1 MTHLKRKDFLKK
13 GGIALAGSALAA
25 TAACSSETSESQGP
39 NIQRRKKYR
48 WKMVTTWAPNFPVV
62 GEGCNLFAEWVKEMS
77 GGAMEIQVFGG
88 GELVPALETFEAV
101 SNGVAELGHGAA
113 YYWAGT
119 VPAGQFFS
127 TVPFGMNGQQM
138 NAWLTNGGG
147 LELWEE
153 LYQPFDLLPIPAGNT
168 GVQMGGW
175 FNKEI
180 NSIQDL
186 KGLKMRIP
194 GLGGKV
200 LDKAGGS
207 PVLVAGGEIYTNLE
221 RGVID
226 ATEWIG
232 PYHDYLK
239 GLYQIAKYYYYPGWH
254 EPGTTLELLV
264 NRSRY
269 EALPKE
275 LQEIIRTAAYRQNV
289 WVLSEFEAKNAVY
302 LQKLLKEEN
311 VDMRPFPDDVL
322 QQLKNYTRE
331 VLEEMT
337 ADDPVSKK
345 IYDAYRAFQD
355 GANNWAK
362 VSEQVY
368 YNSLGSASSLI

>member
-13 GGIALAGSALAA
+13 GGIALAGSALAV
-25 TAACSSETSESQGP
+25 TAACSSETSESKGP

-62 GEGCNLFAEWVKEMS
+62 GEGCNLFAEWVNKMS

-239 GLYQIAKYYYYPGWH
+239 GLYQIAKYYYFPGWH

-269 EALPKE
+269 ESLPTE
-275 LQEIIRTAAYRQNV
+275 LQEIIRTAAQRQNV

-302 LQKLLKEEN
+302 LQKMLKEES
-311 VDMRPFPDDVL
+311 VDLRPFPDDVL
-322 QQLKNYTRE
+322 QQLKTYTRE

-345 IYDAYRAFQD
+345 IYDAYRTFQD

>member
-1 MTHLKRKDFLKK
+1 MKSLNRKDFLKK
-13 GGIALAGSALAA
+13 SGIAAASTALVATGCAGGA
-25 TAACSSETSESQGP
+25 TNDAQGP
-39 NIQRRKKYR
+39 NIQTRKKYR

-88 GELVPALETFEAV
+88 GELVPALEVFEAV
-101 SNGVAELGHGAA
+101 SNGVAELGHGAS

-127 TVPFGMNGQQM
+127 TVPFGMNCQQM
-138 NAWLTNGGG
+138 NAWLLNGGG
-147 LELWEE
+147 LEMWEE

-200 LDKAGGS
+200 LDRAGGS

-254 EPGTTLELLV
+254 EPGTTLELMI

-269 EALPKE
+269 EALPQE
-275 LQEIIRTAAYRQNV
+275 LQSIIRAAAQRQNL
-289 WVLSEFEAKNAVY
+289 WVISEFEAKNAVY
-302 LQKLLKEEN
+302 LQKLLEEEK

-322 QQLKNYTRE
+322 AQLKTLTRE
-331 VLEEMT
+331 VLEEMSA
-337 ADDPVSKK
+337 ADPTNQK
-345 IYDAYRAFQD
+345 IYQAYRTYQES
-355 GANNWAK
+355 ANRWAK
-362 VSEQVY
+362 VSEQMY
-368 YNSLGSASSLI
+368 YNQLGSSMA